1 MTETPTALMFV
12 RKRILI
18 VNALVLVS
26 ACLTVFI
33 LNDWW
38 HTTFIPIVGI
48 DHPLGD
54 MLGTAMIV
62 LASFAGNRLAS
73 LALYKDAYVGASAL
87 ADSMNSLHVSSSVA
101 AMEVGQEL
109 EQIPKYNDVVRGQL
123 HTVVSET
130 EAAAYNVVEQL
141 QTIDTVVSELSTF
154 IDSTTQ
160 ESNAL
165 LGKAEDRIEH
175 NRVLLTD
182 LDNYIEQRM
191 TESASDQVR
200 IAKVVED
207 ARSLTGLVAL
217 IKNIAKQTNLLAL
230 NAAIE
235 AARAGEAGRGFAVV
249 ADQVRKLSSE
259 SELAVAQINSGI
271 EAVAHSI
278 QSQFADKLSH
288 SNIGAEREALQKFAS
303 QLNELGESYKEVTEH
318 ETQVLVSVT
327 DSSRRLSDMFMNA
340 LASIQFQDVTRQQ
353 VEQVINALDRL
364 DSHTGMLA
372 KRLENFQDPDF
383 KLVPLS
389 QHLDEIYGNY
399 VMDSQ
404 RMAHSNATGQS
415 SGPAT
420 GSSSKVELF

>member
-1 MTETPTALMFV
+1 VAESTESLMFV
-12 RKRILI
+12 RKRIFI
-18 VNALVLVS
+18 VNALVLVG
-26 ACLTVFI
+26 ACSTVFL

-38 HTTFIPIVGI
+38 HATFVPMVGV
-48 DHPLGD
+48 DHPLVD

-62 LASFAGNRLAS
+62 MASFIGNRLAS
-73 LALYKDAYVGASAL
+73 LALYKDAYVGASVL

-123 HTVVSET
+123 HTVVAET

-141 QTIDTVVSELSTF
+141 QTIDTVVTELSTF

-182 LDNYIEQRM
+182 LDTYIEQRM
-191 TESASDQVR
+191 TEAATDQVR
-200 IAKVVED
+200 IAKVVDD
-207 ARSLTGLVAL
+207 ARSLTSLVAL

-271 EAVAHSI
+271 EAVANSI

-288 SNIGAEREALQKFAS
+288 SNINEERDALGKFAS
-303 QLNELGESYKEVTEH
+303 QLNELGDSYKEVTEH
-318 ETQVLVSVT
+318 ETQVLITVT

-404 RMAHSNATGQS
+404 RMAHSSATGQS

-420 GSSSKVELF
+420 SSSSKVELF